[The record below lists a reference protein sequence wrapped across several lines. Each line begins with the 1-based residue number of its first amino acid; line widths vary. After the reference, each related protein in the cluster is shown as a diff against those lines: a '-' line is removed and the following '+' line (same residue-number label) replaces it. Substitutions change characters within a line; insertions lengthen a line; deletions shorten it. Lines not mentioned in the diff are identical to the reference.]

1 MESII
6 VSVRVRGSGGE
17 ATVRALADTGFYG
30 DLITLP
36 RYVEGIG
43 IEFRYEKIRRLP
55 NGRIIKVRFGG
66 GEIVLEDTITYGDI
80 EIWEELELPEGVEAL
95 LGITALEKLG
105 YRVNPI
111 TGKLEKIEFY
121 LLTI

>member
-6 VSVRVRGSGGE
+6 VDVRVL
-17 ATVRALADTGFYG
+17 VDTGFYG

-43 IEFRYEKIRRLP
+43 IEFKYERIRRLP
-55 NGRIIKVRFGG
+55 NGRIIRVRFGG
-66 GEIVLEDTITYGDI
+66 GEIVSEDTVTYGDI
-80 EIWEELELPEGVEAL
+80 EVWKELKLPEGVEAL
-95 LGITALEKLG
+95 LGVAALEKLG
-105 YRVNPI
+105 YRVNPR